1 MTGPARLLIDAFS
14 GLTRTIPADENTFGS
29 PSLQL
34 DGICDGT
41 AGVQWSAWVEWHG
54 PQQMAYASVNLEG
67 MVYDGWPV
75 ARFIE
80 RERQQPKLLEVRSEV
95 RDPARIEVIW
105 YRDAWQVSARP
116 PIREKRIGASPCLL
130 HSLSGAAWT
139 SMLEEAYEC
148 LDAAREHRGRT
159 RQTLTMSTGSRRSFD
174 VSPHFQLRQAFWPRD
189 PATRSGWRA
198 GLDQAMGNLRPL
210 HRMVREQSRRASGA
224 RQTRRLTAAEA
235 RSSRTGP

>member
-1 MTGPARLLIDAFS
+1 MTGPARFLVDAFS

-29 PSLQL
+29 SSLRL

-54 PQQMAYASVNLEG
+54 HQQMAYASVNLEG
-67 MVYDGWPV
+67 MRYDGWPV

-80 RERQQPKLLEVRSEV
+80 RELLHPKLLGVRSEV
-95 RDPARIEVIW
+95 RNPARIEVIW

-116 PIREKRIGASPCLL
+116 PIREKLIGAAPCLL

-148 LDAAREHRGRT
+148 LDAARGHRGRA

-174 VSPHFQLRQAFWPRD
+174 VSPHLQLRQAFWPRD
-189 PATRSGWRA
+189 SATRSGWRA
-198 GLDQAMGNLRPL
+198 ALDQAMGNLRPL
-210 HRMVREQSRRASGA
+210 HRMVRDQSRRAPEG
-224 RQTRRLTAAEA
+224 RRPK
-235 RSSRTGP
+235 SDP